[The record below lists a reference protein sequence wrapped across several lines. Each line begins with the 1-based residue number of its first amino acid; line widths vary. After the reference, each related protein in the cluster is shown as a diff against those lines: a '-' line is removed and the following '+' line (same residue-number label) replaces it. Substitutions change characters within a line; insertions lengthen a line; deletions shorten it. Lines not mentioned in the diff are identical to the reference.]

1 MLRPGL
7 LKLATT
13 ALSDLKAQ
21 DVRVLDV
28 RRLTSITDHMVV
40 ASGTS
45 GRHVRSI
52 ADRLIEAAK
61 KAGQAPLGVE
71 GQESG
76 EWVLV
81 DLEDVVVH
89 IMQPRIREFYKLED
103 LWTVESPVTAR
114 RAD

>member
-13 ALSDLKAQ
+13 ALNDLKAQ

-52 ADRLIEAAK
+52 ADRLIETAK
-61 KAGQAPLGVE
+61 KAGRAPLGVE
-71 GQESG
+71 GQDSG

-81 DLEDVVVH
+81 DLQDVVVH
-89 IMQPRIREFYKLED
+89 IMQPRVREFYKLED
-103 LWTVESPVTAR
+103 LWTLESPVTAG